1 MDYTKDQYALME
13 KLSQKVDFAS
23 LSEEEQQTLIFLD
36 QERIVQALAQIR
48 DGLYT
53 LSPHGKRM
61 LAAYHKKQAEKEERT
76 RKERQAKVEQ
86 ALRDVQERKRQDSI
100 RQEDIRR
107 EQEKERK
114 RDRQAVDEKADRKA
128 ERRAD
133 RAFQVLL
140 MFVSSIL
147 SFVVGMLVEHSR
159 GIIDW
164 IVSFF

>member
-13 KLSQKVDFAS
+13 KLSQKVDFDS
-23 LSEEEQQTLIFLD
+23 LSDEEQQTLIFLD

-61 LAAYHKKQAEKEERT
+61 LAAYHEKQAEKEERT

-100 RQEDIRR
+100 RKENIRR
-107 EQEKERK
+107 EQEQERK
-114 RDRQAVDEKADRKA
+114 RDRQAAAEKADRKA

-140 MFVSSIL
+140 MFISSIL
-147 SFVVGMLVEHSR
+147 SFIVGMLVEHSR

-164 IVSFF
+164 IASFF